1 MSRQQTYANTGS
13 EVFAVALQSVRNLKY
28 KINTIDEA
36 GGLIIINIPIDWGFS
51 SNHELAISTM
61 DNGDG
66 THTIKIAEHQLL
78 FGIPARPYRSGKLS
92 SIADKIFKEM
102 DRTLKLSSNL

>member
-1 MSRQQTYANTGS
+1 MSREQTYANTRS
-13 EVFAVALQSVRNLKY
+13 EVFSVALQSVSNLKY

-36 GGLIIINIPIDWGFS
+36 GGFIVITVPIDWGFS
-51 SNHELAISTM
+51 SNHELAISIL

-66 THTIKIAEHQLL
+66 THRIRIAEHQLL

-92 SIADKIFKEM
+92 SIADKIFKEI
-102 DRTLKLSSNL
+102 DKTLKPSSNL